1 MLNRL
6 MVVAVLATM
15 ACGEDV
21 PSCQVAWQHFY
32 SSGCA
37 LFDPQSGTPIPVG
50 TAIAQ
55 CQGSR
60 ASEPQC
66 LSELDDLQSCVGG
79 VPDGASNEQC
89 IACSDEID
97 AVLTCQQ

>member
-32 SSGCA
+32 SSGCS
-37 LFDPQSGTPIPVG
+37 LFDPQTGQPIAVG

-60 ASEPQC
+60 ASAPSSC
-66 LSELDDLQSCVGG
+66 IDELDDLQSCVGG
-79 VPDGASNEQC
+79 VPSGATNDQC
-89 IACSDEID
+89 VACSDEID
-97 AVLTCQQ
+97 AVLSCQ